1 MSGLVAFTS
10 TPQQLPFLVKDD
22 DEDTTSGES
31 SRFRD
36 ACATQHLHPAGDET
50 GSRNAA
56 LEKPFRCE
64 VCRKSYTQ
72 FSNLCRHRRMRAAC
86 RRRLICDVCGA
97 SLPTAASLARHRRL
111 QCRSDDTPSVFRP
124 VPRLPTI
131 STSGEGN
138 DQLRS
143 FYTSLLRSSPLCP
156 GLPSLN
162 TPASLFPLP
171 VGFPHQIP
179 EMLRSRIALTPW
191 SFPDLSGGSIRS
203 TNAFPSVQPES
214 PFHIPEV
221 VLRHWQHLLTSRT
234 STGVIDHTKDVL
246 GTNGFTLFDRN
257 SYLPSTTETTGS
269 RFFPLR
275 DAASA
280 ADMTSQNGHDYV
292 TAGDTIDSQLMQ
304 PRDRTSGTNRE
315 PASLNQAG
323 NDRHKISVSQPEVE
337 IPSHEANTYN
347 GGRQVF
353 GVKVPHVHDVEHL
366 YTDIETGS
374 REKSDRP
381 FSSHR
386 NCEGM
391 TSHKNAETDDR
402 RNKDKTPEE
411 SVTYLEDAVTDDDDE
426 TRSGIDKKPGSGIL
440 PASVSSDGAMRS
452 AAGVPEVSGSPSCR
466 RHGCGYCGKVFPRSA
481 NLTRHLRTHTGEQ
494 PYRCEHCDRSFSI
507 SSNLQRHCRNI
518 HGVLVP
524 TAAATRQ
531 PTRSW
536 KRRINLDQQTVK
548 DGLHDRVTRAEQN
561 SEPTK
566 ATVCWSVE
574 RILM

>member
-1 MSGLVAFTS
+1 MMSGLVAFSS
-10 TPQQLPFLVKDD
+10 TPQQLPFLVEND
-22 DEDTTSGES
+22 DEDATSGEN

-36 ACATQHLHPAGDET
+36 ACATQHLHPASDET

-124 VPRLPTI
+124 VPRPPTI

-143 FYTSLLRSSPLCP
+143 FYASFLRSSPLCAE
-156 GLPSLN
+156 LPSLN

-171 VGFPHQIP
+171 VGFPHP
-179 EMLRSRIALTPW
+179 VPGMLRSRIALPPL

-203 TNAFPSVQPES
+203 TNAYPSVQPET
-214 PFHIPEV
+214 PFYIPEV
-221 VLRHWQHLLTSRT
+221 VLRHWQQLLTSRT
-234 STGVIDHTKDVL
+234 STGVMDQTKDVL
-246 GTNGFTLFDRN
+246 GTNGLTSFDIN

-275 DAASA
+275 DATSA

-292 TAGDTIDSQLMQ
+292 IAGDTIDSQLRQ
-304 PRDRTSGTNRE
+304 PRDRTSDTNKE
-315 PASLNQAG
+315 PASLNKAG

-337 IPSHEANTYN
+337 MPSHEANTYN
-347 GGRQVF
+347 SGRQVF
-353 GVKVPHVHDVEHL
+353 GVKIPDIHDVAHL
-366 YTDIETGS
+366 YDDSETGNK
-374 REKSDRP
+374 EKSDPP
-381 FSSHR
+381 FSSYQ
-386 NCEGM
+386 NCDDM
-391 TSHKNAETDDR
+391 TSHKNAEGQDR
-402 RNKDKTPEE
+402 RNQDKTPEE
-411 SVTYLEDAVTDDDDE
+411 SVTFLEDENTDDE
-426 TRSGIDKKPGSGIL
+426 TRSGTEKKPGSSIL
-440 PASVSSDGAMRS
+440 PASVSSDRAVKS

-531 PTRSW
+531 PSRSW

-548 DGLHDRVTRAEQN
+548 NSLHDRVTRTEQN

-566 ATVCWSVE
+566 TTVCWSVE